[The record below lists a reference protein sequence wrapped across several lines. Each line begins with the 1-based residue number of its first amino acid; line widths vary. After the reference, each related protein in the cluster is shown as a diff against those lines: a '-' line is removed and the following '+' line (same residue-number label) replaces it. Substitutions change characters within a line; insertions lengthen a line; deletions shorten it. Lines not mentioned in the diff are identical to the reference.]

1 MSSRPASKPEP
12 SPESA
17 AAAAPVI
24 NEVRYSLPDLLAELQ
39 LERTTGAFSQE
50 KLHQVE
56 IGKLFQNR
64 KKRRGKTSS

>member
-1 MSSRPASKPEP
+1 MSTRKTPEEN
-12 SPESA
+12 SPPP
-17 AAAAPVI
+17 AAPATGIV
-24 NEVRYSLPDLLAELQ
+24 EVRYSLPDLLAELQ

-64 KKRRGKTSS
+64 KKHRGKKS

>member
-1 MSSRPASKPEP
+1 MSKPAITPAEP
-12 SPESA
+12 PA
-17 AAAAPVI
+17 IAPTVI

-64 KKRRGKTSS
+64 KKRRAKPSA